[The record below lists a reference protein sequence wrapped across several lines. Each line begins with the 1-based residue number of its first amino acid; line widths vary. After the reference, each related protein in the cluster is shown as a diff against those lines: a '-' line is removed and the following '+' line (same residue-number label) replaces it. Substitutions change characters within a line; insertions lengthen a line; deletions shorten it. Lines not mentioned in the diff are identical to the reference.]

1 MTGAD
6 MLKAALARSDLPPTL
21 RAFLLDVQRQ
31 AARRPL
37 SPRQVRAVERIA
49 AAPPRPD
56 FAAVNRAA
64 LARLP
69 DVLARLLPG
78 GRAVGAE
85 WHAGS
90 LRGEA
95 GNSLRV
101 RLRGDR
107 AGAVVRLR
115 HRRQGGRPGE
125 PRRRGGPRAAGAKPP
140 ADWRGCSGWRALT
153 MAADGMGR
161 DPFAPLDGAERRRRP
176 PPPPRP
182 ATDGRRSCPRRTRCR
197 TCCATAATAR
207 PRRPGTTATR
217 TARCCSRCAASIRRA
232 RRKEILPLLL
242 RRRMAG
248 GGRRRPS
255 RARSTGWTG
264 SPPARPRRCWWW
276 RARRPPTP
284 RWASS
289 PTSCR

>member
-6 MLKAALARSDLPPTL
+6 MLKAALARSDLPPKL
-21 RAFLLDVQRQ
+21 RAFLLDVRRQ

-37 SPRQVRAVERIA
+37 TPRQVRAVERIA
-49 AAPPRPD
+49 GAPPRPD

-107 AGAVVRLR
+107 AGRWCDFATGDKGGDPVSLAAAVARVP
-115 HRRQGGRPGE
+115 QGE
-125 PRRRGGPRAAGAKPP
+125 A
-140 ADWRGCSGWRALT
+140 
-153 MAADGMGR
+153 
-161 DPFAPLDGAERRRRP
+161 
-176 PPPPRP
+176 
-182 ATDGRRSCPRRTRCR
+182 
-197 TCCATAATAR
+197 
-207 PRRPGTTATR
+207 
-217 TARCCSRCAASIRRA
+217 A
-232 RRKEILPLLL
+232 RRLA
-242 RRRMAG
+242 RMLG
-248 GGRRRPS
+248 VEGSDHGR
-255 RARSTGWTG
+255 
-264 SPPARPRRCWWW
+264 
-276 RARRPPTP
+276 
-284 RWASS
+284 
-289 PTSCR
+289 